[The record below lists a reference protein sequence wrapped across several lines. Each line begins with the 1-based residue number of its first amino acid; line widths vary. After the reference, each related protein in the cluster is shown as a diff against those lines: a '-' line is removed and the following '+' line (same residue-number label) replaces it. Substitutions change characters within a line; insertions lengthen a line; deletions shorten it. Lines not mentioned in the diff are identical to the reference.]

1 MRHAAHVA
9 HHSRGR
15 LRLRV
20 PSAKGNAAAL
30 ETIRKTLASLHG
42 VKEVEVNESIGSVTI
57 HYDARHHTDFH
68 QHLAKETSS
77 HDVVSVAP
85 PCMREME
92 NVDEMIEHEAVF
104 LAQHSHSA
112 KALVDWTAALDRSV
126 KRMTDNAI
134 DLKVLAPAALAVGAF
149 LELGMTAATPVW
161 LTLGLFSFNHFIAIH
176 SRPQAN
182 DGQEP
187 DEQTAA
193 IPPERP
199 KARKKPLR

>member
-15 LRLRV
+15 LRISV

-30 ETIRKTLASLHG
+30 EIIRKSLANVHG
-42 VKEVEVNESIGSVTI
+42 VREVEVNEPIGSVTI
-57 HYDARHHTDFH
+57 HYDARHHSDFH
-68 QHLAKETSS
+68 QHLAKETTS
-77 HDVVSVAP
+77 HDVVCVAP
-85 PCMREME
+85 PCLREME
-92 NVDEMIEHEAVF
+92 NVGDMIEHEAVF

-112 KALVDWTAALDRSV
+112 KALVDWTAALDRGV

-176 SRPQAN
+176 SHPQSN

-187 DEQTAA
+187 DELSAPTL
-193 IPPERP
+193 PERP
-199 KARKKPLR
+199 KARKKQSR

>member
-1 MRHAAHVA
+1 
-9 HHSRGR
+9 

-20 PSAKGNAAAL
+20 PSAKGNASAL
-30 ETIRKTLASLHG
+30 ETIRKSLANVPG

-57 HYDARHHTDFH
+57 HYDARHHKDFH
-68 QHLAKETSS
+68 QHLAKETTS
-77 HDVVSVAP
+77 HDVLCVAP
-85 PCMREME
+85 PSMQEMG
-92 NVDEMIEHEAVF
+92 NIDEMIEHETVF

-112 KALVDWTAALDRSV
+112 KVLVDWTAALDRSV

-176 SRPQAN
+176 SHPQSN

-187 DEQTAA
+187 DELSAPTL
-193 IPPERP
+193 PERP
-199 KARKKPLR
+199 KARKKQSR

>member
-20 PSAKGNAAAL
+20 PSAKGNAAEL
-30 ETIRKTLASLHG
+30 ETIRKSLANVHG

-68 QHLAKETSS
+68 QHLAKETTSQ
-77 HDVVSVAP
+77 DVVSVAP
-85 PCMREME
+85 PCMREMG
-92 NVDEMIEHEAVF
+92 NIDEMIEHEATF

-112 KALVDWTAALDRSV
+112 KVLVDWTAALDRSV

-176 SRPQAN
+176 SHPQSN

-187 DEQTAA
+187 DEQSAPT
-193 IPPERP
+193 PPERP
-199 KARKKPLR
+199 KARKKQSR